1 MKRKECSLKSQ
12 FKEWLEKEQE
22 NDEMIE
28 IATVPQI
35 LKRFDK
41 RLVIIKGN
49 QLEKR
54 YLREWRETFRIDR
67 EVAKGF
73 FDASLTLL

>member
-12 FKEWLEKEQE
+12 FKEWLKKEQE

-41 RLVIIKGN
+41 KLAIIQGN
-49 QLEKR
+49 RLEKR
-54 YLREWRETFRIDR
+54 YLAEWRKNFRINN
-67 EVAKGF
+67 F
-73 FDASLTLL
+73 I